1 MSKTF
6 DVGIR
11 ITADGRVLVSETN
24 AAKAALAGLADS
36 ARKAGA
42 ESAGLSQQQ
51 ERQAASSRNVAAAAD
66 EQSNA
71 IDRVGSALT
80 KSAGAYLSYQAAM
93 AGGRAIID
101 TALANERLNNT
112 LVVATGSAEAA
123 ARETA
128 FLRQESEKLGLQFV
142 TTSSQYAKL
151 AAAAKG
157 TQLEGQATRDI
168 FLAVAKAATVLGM
181 SAADTGGALLA
192 IQQMIS
198 KGKVNAEELRGQ
210 LGERLPGAFQM
221 AARAIGVT
229 TAELDKMLE
238 QGQVTAERLL
248 PGLAVE
254 LEATFGAQSQAAA
267 QGLNAKINRL
277 ENSFSDLKTA
287 IGNTGLLD
295 LLSSGIVL
303 ATRFVDALSG
313 AKVLS
318 AVDAQKQ
325 KIAEMRTELERMNG
339 MNGVA
344 PFNNFVFSK
353 KDVDALEQRID
364 DGIQDL
370 KRLGQAAQETAEAM
384 SGKKVVTPGAKPE
397 LPKEWKDAAEKVAK
411 ERERAAAA
419 AEREMQRMVDS
430 STRVIAALKLETEQI
445 GLNAIQKKMLVAATE
460 AAKAPTEELAQ
471 EIMASAQAW
480 ALATQRQE
488 ELMAAEKQ
496 RMEAIKAI
504 EKSEQEAARAAGEAA
519 RKASQEWN
527 QMWGNVEQTARNA
540 FVQFAA
546 HGKSAMESIGQSIKI
561 AIIDMLYQ
569 LTVRKWIINIGASLE
584 GSFAGALTG
593 GSPAGG
599 GMLNSLFN
607 GANLLN
613 AGKTIFNGFSSGIVN
628 GGSSLIG
635 GLGRMVGSSTIS
647 AFASGMGGTGA
658 AAAQGAQAL
667 WGASGLTGANAL
679 GASAGSFVGAA
690 AGPLMAAFAA
700 TQLFRSFAGDK
711 RMGGGFG
718 KAMNAVGDIP
728 ILGDF
733 IPVVPLMNSLFGH
746 GPMKF
751 RQQVAIGTASEDGFD
766 GRVTDVYR
774 AKGGLLVRNKHHEQ
788 SAQNESELVKLFD
801 TTIGAFADSARQF
814 ADNLG
819 ISKDSITG
827 YSREIR
833 LESEKGKTLTQEAIQ
848 GMLASIGDDFARGL
862 VPQINE
868 LAKSGESAFA
878 TLTRLN
884 AEFTALVDAGTLLGS
899 SVANARAFVS
909 GSSFEGRTAFVD
921 AAGGIDALMT
931 KAQFF
936 ADNFLNE
943 QERLAPKQERLN
955 TELTKLGL
963 STDLT
968 KDQFR
973 SLVQSFGSVNG
984 ISEQTLQS
992 LLNLQGAFIE
1002 VRNTQEQLAT
1012 ASQEAAKAER
1022 ERVRALQMTALNTAF
1037 TGLQKSVDEER
1048 KQLAGKYNNALDAVN
1063 TRIQNV
1069 TDSVSRLKSLSDALK
1084 STVNSIAPLTR
1095 DQAKQ
1100 QIRNAIETASKG
1112 GALPDADSLRSAL
1125 GVLGDSK
1132 SISGSSPFEMAREQ
1146 AKTAILLGKLGGMA
1160 DSRLTVE
1167 EKSLDVLIDQRKA
1180 LESGFKQ
1187 QMQRLDDLLEQGQ
1200 RAIDAMNGISPAIT
1214 DLTAA
1219 IGVLNN
1225 KILQLGGAQSD
1236 LVKDPA
1242 TGGTPVSGNP
1252 KITDQQIRDFVRTP
1266 GRSEMDIYNAAKANG
1281 VSFAQYAAATGAK
1294 LEDLYAWADKK
1305 GLKRFASGGYHRGG
1319 LRIVGENGPELE
1331 FTGPSRI
1338 ASNNDFSRLLRNDDV
1353 LAELRTLVVEIR
1365 QVKKHSETTAAR
1377 LNAVTRGGTTLR
1389 TKAA

>member
-51 ERQAASSRNVAAAAD
+51 ERQATSSRNVAAAAD
-66 EQSNA
+66 EQSSA

-128 FLRQESEKLGLQFV
+128 FLRQESEKLGLQFI

-198 KGKVNAEELRGQ
+198 KGKVSAEELRGQ

-325 KIAEMRTELERMNG
+325 KIAEMRTELERMKGVNG
-339 MNGVA
+339 AA
-344 PFNNFVFSK
+344 PFDNFIFSK

-364 DGIQDL
+364 DGIHDL
-370 KRLGQAAQETAEAM
+370 KRLEQSAQETAEAM
-384 SGKKVVTPGAKPE
+384 SGKKAVTPGAKPE

-504 EKSEQEAARAAGEAA
+504 EKAEQEAARAAGEAA

-593 GSPAGG
+593 GSSAGG
-599 GMLNSLFN
+599 GMLNNLFN

-613 AGKTIFNGFSSGIVN
+613 AGKTIFNGFSSGLTGNASTLV
-628 GGSSLIG
+628 S
-635 GLGRMVGSSTIS
+635 GLGRMMGSSALS
-647 AFASGMGGTGA
+647 SFGAGLSGVGTA
-658 AAAQGAQAL
+658 
-667 WGASGLTGANAL
+667 
-679 GASAGSFVGAA
+679 GASAGIFSAAGGAGTAFIGGAGTAIGGTGMGAA
-690 AGPLMAAFAA
+690 ASMGASFAA
-700 TQLFRSFAGDK
+700 MAGPAVALIAVDMLGRLFGGNKTLGGAE
-711 RMGGGFG
+711 MIPVLGGFLAG
-718 KAMNAVGDIP
+718 
-728 ILGDF
+728 
-733 IPVVPLMNSLFGH
+733 LFGH

-774 AKGGLLVRNKHHEQ
+774 AKGGLLVRNNHHEQ

-868 LAKSGESAFA
+868 LSKSGESAFT

-909 GSSFEGRTAFVD
+909 GSGFEGRTAFVD

-936 ADNFLNE
+936 ADNFLTE

-963 STDLT
+963 SSDLT
-968 KDQFR
+968 KDQFK

-1022 ERVRALQMTALNTAF
+1022 ERIRALQMTALNTAF

-1048 KQLAGKYNNALDAVN
+1048 KQLTGKYNSALDAVN

-1132 SISGSSPFEMAREQ
+1132 SISGASTPFEMAREQ

-1167 EKSLDVLIDQRKA
+1167 EKTLDVLIDQRKA

-1236 LVKDPA
+1236 LIKDPA

-1281 VSFAQYAAATGAK
+1281 VSFAQYASATGAK
-1294 LEDLYAWADKK
+1294 LEDLYAWADKNK
-1305 GLKRFASGGYHRGG
+1305 LKRFASGGYHHGG

-1338 ASNNDFSRLLRNDDV
+1338 TSNNDFSRLLRNDDV